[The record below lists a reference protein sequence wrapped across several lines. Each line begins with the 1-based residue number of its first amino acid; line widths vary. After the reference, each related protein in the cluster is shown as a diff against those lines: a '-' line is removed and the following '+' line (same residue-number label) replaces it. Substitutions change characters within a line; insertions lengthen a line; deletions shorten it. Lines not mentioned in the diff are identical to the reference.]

1 MKKIHFNWILTYT
14 GLWGMRQKSGEPPK
28 VAEQFSKAPFEV
40 KSMIYADA
48 IKKSPASNGI
58 KLTGDKGKYIYVFSG
73 WYYYHSTVSLEGVV
87 NKLIDDVNKL
97 C

>member
-1 MKKIHFNWILTYT
+1 
-14 GLWGMRQKSGEPPK
+14 
-28 VAEQFSKAPFEV
+28 
-40 KSMIYADA
+40 MIYADA